1 MVGILA
7 PNSGGQHLRSILRL
21 FSLDKLANYFLNAK
35 SNPVLNCSNMPSFE
49 EFTILVNGN
58 NQFVLEIK
66 ESWLIKQDRTIF
78 NENTSSVKWFL
89 FENS

>member
-1 MVGILA
+1 
-7 PNSGGQHLRSILRL
+7 
-21 FSLDKLANYFLNAK
+21 
-35 SNPVLNCSNMPSFE
+35 MPSFE